1 MDGRTDIERPTL
13 LGRLRGVDLI
23 NDCTHYVNLQK
34 RISPKALKLVQAYTT
49 TLINLSCMWLLQK
62 RRHDIVSQR
71 AFNRWRH
78 TRYSGTAADG
88 TTNWLGWAEG
98 RFVAWIS
105 ALTAD
110 VAVAVVNR
118 RSTSTIQPD
127 HTFSFTA
134 NYVWSHA
141 RWSPPRQ
148 QACRYAFVCLHI
160 SLQASA
166 SASCCQYWP
175 TAFYRWS
182 YAIDIKL
189 RTSPVLL
196 YLYQIDSRLPSRSL
210 TNIF

>member
-1 MDGRTDIERPTL
+1 
-13 LGRLRGVDLI
+13 
-23 NDCTHYVNLQK
+23 
-34 RISPKALKLVQAYTT
+34 
-49 TLINLSCMWLLQK
+49 MWLLQK

-166 SASCCQYWP
+166 SARCILLSVLANRFLSLVLCDRYQTAYITCTPLLVSDWQQ
-175 TAFYRWS
+175 TAFTES
-182 YAIDIKL
+182 DEHFL
-189 RTSPVLL
+189 RFVAFIVFLC
-196 YLYQIDSRLPSRSL
+196 RFFFFLPFFSFFIVFCFIRTLSKR
-210 TNIF
+210 